1 MKKGIGM
8 TILSGWKEIAN
19 HLHQGVRTVQRWE
32 LIGLPI
38 HRVRLGHS
46 SPVIAFAEEL
56 NAWEAAAPVRL
67 LDVIQELHLKIES
80 LEKDLRCQKRH
91 ARTEKRRRRLRK
103 SD

>member
-1 MKKGIGM
+1 MDMK
-8 TILSGWKEIAN
+8 ILSGWKEIAN

-38 HRVRLGHS
+38 HRVRLSGS

-67 LDVIQELHLKIES
+67 LDVIGKLNAKVES
-80 LEKDLRCQKRH
+80 LEGEVRSLKSISQTRKHNKRS
-91 ARTEKRRRRLRK
+91 RNTN
-103 SD
+103 